1 MEFISSRSIVTN
13 TVRTVVVA
21 GVSLLLLNACS
32 TKISK
37 QTAVVEPAPEMV
49 DTHGKVIPKNE
60 PKSKYGN
67 PTSYEVFGKRYYVL
81 PSVKG
86 YVEEG
91 IASWYGPKFHGKRTS
106 SGETYDMYKITAAHK
121 TLPIPCYARVTNKKN
136 GRSIIVRINDRGPF
150 HDNRIIDLSYTA
162 ATQLGIVS
170 RGTGLVEV
178 RAIDPTTSPI
188 AIEETKSAGLDNI
201 GAETQQDN
209 VTQANDLKIF
219 VQVGA
224 FSVQSNAQALVQKL
238 RSLEIGAVDVHP
250 FSNAESVIHK
260 VWIGPLETV
269 VEADSAVLKLN
280 EIEHQDYKIVFSQP
294 LD

>member
-1 MEFISSRSIVTN
+1 MEFISSRPIVIN
-13 TVRTVVVA
+13 VVQAVIVA
-21 GVSLLLLNACS
+21 GFSVLLLNACS

-37 QTAVVEPAPEMV
+37 QTTVVEPAPEMV
-49 DTHGKVIPKNE
+49 DTHGKVIPKYE

-67 PTSYEVFGKRYYVL
+67 PASYEVFGKRYYVL

-106 SGETYDMYKITAAHK
+106 SGEPYDMYKITAAHK

-188 AIEETKSAGLDNI
+188 AIEETKAAGLESPT
-201 GAETQQDN
+201 AETSQQN
-209 VTQANDLKIF
+209 ATTNDLKIF

-224 FSVQSNAQALVQKL
+224 FGVQSNAQALAQKL
-238 RSLEIGAVDVHP
+238 RSLELGTVDVHP
-250 FSNAESVIHK
+250 FTQAESVIHK
-260 VWIGPLETV
+260 VWIGPLDTV
-269 VEADSAVLKLN
+269 VEADSTVLKLN

>member
-1 MEFISSRSIVTN
+1 MEFISSRAVMTN
-13 TVRTVVVA
+13 TSRNILVVC
-21 GVSLLLLNACS
+21 VSVLLLNACS

-37 QTAVVEPAPEMV
+37 QSKAVEPAPEMV
-49 DTHGKVIPKNE
+49 DTNGKVVPKNE

-67 PTSYEVFGKRYYVL
+67 PPSYVVFGKRYYTL
-81 PSVKG
+81 PTVKG

-121 TLPIPCYARVTNKKN
+121 TLPIPCYARVTNKAN

-170 RGTGLVEV
+170 RGTGYVEV
-178 RAIDPTTSPI
+178 RAIDPTTSAI
-188 AIEETKSAGLDNI
+188 AIEETKAAGLEQV
-201 GAETQQDN
+201 AEQTQTDSK
-209 VTQANDLKIF
+209 TNDELKIF

-224 FSVQSNAQALVQKL
+224 FGVQSNAQVLAQKM
-238 RSLEIGAVDVHP
+238 RSLDLGAVDVHQ
-250 FSNAESVIHK
+250 FSHAENVIHK
-260 VWIGPLETV
+260 VWIGPLDTV
-269 VEADSAVLKLN
+269 SQADAAVIKLN
-280 EIEHQDYKIVFSQP
+280 EIQHQDYKIVFSEALAP
-294 LD
+294 